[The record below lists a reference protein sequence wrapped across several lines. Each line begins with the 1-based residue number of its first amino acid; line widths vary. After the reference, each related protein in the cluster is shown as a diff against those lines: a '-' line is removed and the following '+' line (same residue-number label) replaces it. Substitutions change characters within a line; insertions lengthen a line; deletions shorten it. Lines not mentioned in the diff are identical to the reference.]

1 MHSINEGCFGDGS
14 SNLILILS
22 LLGTDLLDE
31 MNDLTGI
38 LGRGRS

>member
-22 LLGTDLLDE
+22 LLGTDLLNE
-31 MNDLTGI
+31 N
-38 LGRGRS
+38 LGRDRS